1 MSRENNGTRPTRSA
15 HKPHPLKVTFAE
27 DTTAVVSVHLWRA
40 SRCLLKLCGL
50 QLPGGWK
57 VYFQD
62 VKTKQ
67 TASATGGKKGLVTIP
82 RETMATPGKKRGTV
96 RDSRGRYLGTI
107 YCFVSYERRP
117 TAQDPSA
124 RSL

>member
-1 MSRENNGTRPTRSA
+1 MSRENNGTHPTRSA
-15 HKPHPLKVTFAE
+15 HNPRPITATFSA
-27 DTTAVVSVHLWRA
+27 DTMAVVDVHLWRA

-67 TASATGGKKGLVTIP
+67 TASATGGKNGLVTIP

-96 RDSRGRYLGTI
+96 RDSRGRYIGTI
-107 YCFVSYERRP
+107 KFFVSYDYRP
-117 TAQDPSA
+117 TAPDPSA